1 MMKPSFKFSSI
12 QSSDK
17 RIEASQ
23 FSMVI
28 FEREVSV
35 QIGEVLT
42 CAKCLCEAIIS
53 SSMVQRFTSCRNYM
67 WGDSSK
73 YFDLNIA
80 SAEYLLFKIFLWENA
95 PRPP

>member
-12 QSSDK
+12 QSSDE

-28 FEREVSV
+28 FEREVNV

-42 CAKCLCEAIIS
+42 CAKCSCETIIS
-53 SSMVQRFTSCRNYM
+53 SSTVQRFTSCRNYR

-73 YFDLNIA
+73 HFDPNIA
-80 SAEYLLFKIFLWENA
+80 SAECLLFKIFLGEHA